1 VLPLAAGKSAA
12 AMPGTQSEEFTG
24 DIMSMVK
31 RLALLCVGTILLCG
45 CVHQPVRH
53 LASDASLISPGTS
66 TQTDVLT
73 YLGDPDERQETETGA
88 ERWLYYEQY
97 LSAMQ
102 RTFYV
107 GRWFDPKSVSRIIVT
122 FDGEMVTDIQY
133 NASETGEFERQGD
146 KAGDE

>member
-1 VLPLAAGKSAA
+1 
-12 AMPGTQSEEFTG
+12 
-24 DIMSMVK
+24 MSLVK
-31 RLALLCVGTILLCG
+31 RLALICVGTILLNG

-88 ERWLYYEQY
+88 ERWLYYEEH

-122 FDGEMVTDIQY
+122 FDGDMVTDIQY

-146 KAGDE
+146 KDGDE